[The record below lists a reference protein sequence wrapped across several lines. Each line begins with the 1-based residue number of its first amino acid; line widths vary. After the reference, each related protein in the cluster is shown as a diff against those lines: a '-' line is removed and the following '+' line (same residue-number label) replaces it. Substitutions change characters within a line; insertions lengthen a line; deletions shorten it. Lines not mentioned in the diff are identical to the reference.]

1 MEKELIMERKLIK
14 LLSISTLDPSEDE
27 LTAIMNVVHNPYVN
41 HEHGVAVVVDDKLHE
56 AIASMTT
63 ETIDEVLEMIR
74 TLLRTGEFQ
83 YLWGNNI
90 PAPIL
95 NIIFSSTFDC
105 GREDGLLPHYPV
117 YQCWT
122 DMVGETRVYEI
133 GWFR

>member
-1 MEKELIMERKLIK
+1 MERKLIK
-14 LLSISTLDPSEDE
+14 LLSISTLDPTEPE
-27 LTAIMNVVHNPYVN
+27 LTAITNVVYNPHVN
-41 HEHGVAVVVDDKLHE
+41 HEHGVAIVIDDKLHE

-63 ETIDEVLEMIR
+63 ETIGEVSAMIR
-74 TLLRTGEFQ
+74 ALLRTGEFR

-95 NIIFSSTFDC
+95 NTIYLSTFDC
-105 GREDGLLPHYPV
+105 GKEDGLLPHYPV

-122 DMVGETRVYEI
+122 DAAGETRAYEI